1 LLKSLEKKDI
11 YRQMRFLFYLIL
23 AFYQT
28 SLHASALLIQDHTHK
43 VITARSHLFLYGEV
57 DDQLA
62 QQIAR
67 EINEVW
73 NEGEHQ
79 VLMGQ
84 VKYDFVFEVSTSV
97 TTLEKARELSE
108 LQDPINNFIRI
119 LAGPNEHLT
128 VSFIVGHTNSGVWL
142 LSDQLGLAKTAAHEY
157 GHTLGLEHPE
167 GESYEGIPRIMLTR
181 YYDPNL
187 DLRQRKVLAI
197 DIQELG
203 INEATATLGNYKTT
217 FLFDEVGNPLAY

>member
-1 LLKSLEKKDI
+1 
-11 YRQMRFLFYLIL
+11 MRFLFCLIL
-23 AFYQT
+23 AFYQA
-28 SLHASALLIQDHTHK
+28 SLQASALLIQDDTNK
-43 VITARSHLFLYGEV
+43 VINAKSHLFLYGEV
-57 DDQLA
+57 DNQLA
-62 QQIAR
+62 QQIAT
-67 EINEVW
+67 EINQVW

-84 VKYDFVFEVSTSV
+84 VKYDLVFEVSTSV
-97 TTLEKARELSE
+97 TSLENARELSE
-108 LQDPINNFIRI
+108 LKDPINNFIRI
-119 LAGPNEHLT
+119 LASPNEHLT

-167 GESYEGIPRIMLTR
+167 GDSYVGIPRIMLTR

-187 DLRQRKVLAI
+187 DLRQRKVLDI

-203 INEATATLGNYKTT
+203 INQASTTLGNYKTT
-217 FLFDEVGNPLAY
+217 FLFDEEGNLLAY